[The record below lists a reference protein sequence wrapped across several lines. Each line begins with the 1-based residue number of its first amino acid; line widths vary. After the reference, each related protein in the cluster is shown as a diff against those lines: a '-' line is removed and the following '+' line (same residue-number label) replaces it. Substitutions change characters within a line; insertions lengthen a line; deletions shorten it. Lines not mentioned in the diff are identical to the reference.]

1 MNSRLDARVLY
12 DDISDDVTEHD
23 VDVMSD
29 LWNMDGRDV
38 YRGSRDPRYTH
49 ANVYWLY
56 DEDLRRVG
64 LSEHS
69 LEDHADFRI
78 LWFYESGF
86 ATFMQEEGWTTG
98 PNVWSIL
105 PSHVY
110 ERCFS
115 EGWTTPATLLE
126 QCLSSPYRIV
136 TPEMLASLPRV
147 YSCTSCKTSSLS
159 PVCVSNQVNPLDF
172 PDKAKIVFVDDD
184 LVIHNPPSDSTIFT
198 LLGFATPL
206 TQPQPHDDDSSKPEP
221 PPELEPMQ
229 PEQAPPPQAP
239 SEPEPTTPA
248 PHP

>member
-1 MNSRLDARVLY
+1 MDSRLDARVFY
-12 DDISDDVTEHD
+12 EDVSDDVTEHD

-64 LSEHS
+64 LTEHS
-69 LEDHADFRI
+69 VTDHADFRI

-126 QCLSSPYRIV
+126 QCLDSPYRIV
-136 TPEMLASLPRV
+136 TPEMLVSLPKV
-147 YSCTSCKTSSLS
+147 YSCDSCKTSSLS
-159 PVCVSNQVNPLDF
+159 PVCVSNQLKPLDF

-184 LVIHNPPSDSTIFT
+184 LVIHNPPSDSTIFYR
-198 LLGFATPL
+198 LGFATSI
-206 TQPQPHDDDSSKPEP
+206 TQPQPHDDGSSKPEP
-221 PPELEPMQ
+221 QPEPPQ
-229 PEQAPPPQAP
+229 VQEQAPPQQAP
-239 SEPEPTTPA
+239 SEPEPKTPA

>member
-1 MNSRLDARVLY
+1 MFY
-12 DDISDDVTEHD
+12 DDISDEVTEHD

-64 LSEHS
+64 LTEHS
-69 LEDHADFRI
+69 VEDHADVRI
-78 LWFYESGF
+78 LWFYDSGF

-115 EGWTTPATLLE
+115 EGWTTPDTLLE
-126 QCLSSPYRIV
+126 QCLNSPYRIV
-136 TPEMLASLPRV
+136 TPEILARLPNV
-147 YSCTSCKTSSLS
+147 YSCEACKVSSLK
-159 PVCVSNQVNPLDF
+159 PICVSNQMKPLDF

-198 LLGFATPL
+198 LLGFAT
-206 TQPQPHDDDSSKPEP
+206 QPPPHDDGSSKPVQQQERV
-221 PPELEPMQ
+221 Q
-229 PEQAPPPQAP
+229 EQAHPQPAP
-239 SEPEPTTPA
+239 SESEPMTPA

>member
-1 MNSRLDARVLY
+1 MNSRLDARVFY
-12 DDISDDVTEHD
+12 DDVSDEVTEHD

-64 LSEHS
+64 LTEHS

-86 ATFMQEEGWTTG
+86 ATLMQEEGWNTG

-115 EGWTTPATLLE
+115 EGWTTPVALLE
-126 QCLSSPYRIV
+126 QCLNSPYRII
-136 TPEMLASLPRV
+136 TPEMLGTLPNV
-147 YSCTSCKTSSLS
+147 YSCGACKVSSLK
-159 PVCVSNQVNPLDF
+159 PICVSNQMAPLDF

-206 TQPQPHDDDSSKPEP
+206 TQPQPHDDDSSKPVPTPEP
-221 PPELEPMQ
+221 PQ
-229 PEQAPPPQAP
+229 VQEQAPPQQAP
-239 SEPEPTTPA
+239 SEPEPRTPA

>member
-12 DDISDDVTEHD
+12 DDISNDVTEHD

-64 LSEHS
+64 LTEHS
-69 LEDHADFRI
+69 LADHADFRI

-115 EGWTTPATLLE
+115 EGWTTPAALLE
-126 QCLSSPYRIV
+126 QCLDSPYRII
-136 TPEMLASLPRV
+136 TPEMLGTLPNV
-147 YSCTSCKTSSLS
+147 YSCGACKVSSLK
-159 PVCVSNQVNPLDF
+159 PICVSNQMKSLDF
-172 PDKAKIVFVDDD
+172 PDKGKIVFVDDD

-198 LLGFATPL
+198 LLGFATSL
-206 TQPQPHDDDSSKPEP
+206 TQPQPHDDGSSKPVPTQESG
-221 PPELEPMQ
+221 PERAHPQ
-229 PEQAPPPQAP
+229 QAP
-239 SEPEPTTPA
+239 SEPEPPTPVPPA
-248 PHP
+248 

>member
-115 EGWTTPATLLE
+115 EGWTTPHTLLE
-126 QCLSSPYRIV
+126 QCLNSSYRIV
-136 TPEMLASLPRV
+136 TPEMLASLPKV
-147 YSCTSCKTSSLS
+147 YSCNSCKASSLS

-198 LLGFATPL
+198 LLGFAT
-206 TQPQPHDDDSSKPEP
+206 QPQPHDDDSSKQVPQQQE
-221 PPELEPMQ
+221 Q
-229 PEQAPPPQAP
+229 VQEQAHPQQAP
-239 SEPEPTTPA
+239 SESEPMTPA

>member
-1 MNSRLDARVLY
+1 MY

-29 LWNMDGRDV
+29 LWSMNGRDV

-115 EGWTTPATLLE
+115 EGWTTPHTLLE
-126 QCLSSPYRIV
+126 QCLNSSYRIV
-136 TPEMLASLPRV
+136 TPEMLASLPKV
-147 YSCTSCKTSSLS
+147 YSCEACKASSLS
-159 PVCVSNQVNPLDF
+159 SVCVSNQVNPLDF

-184 LVIHNPPSDSTIFT
+184 LVIHNPPSDSTIFYR
-198 LLGFATPL
+198 LGFAT
-206 TQPQPHDDDSSKPEP
+206 QQQPHDDDSSKQVP
-221 PPELEPMQ
+221 Q
-229 PEQAPPPQAP
+229 QQVQVQEQAHPQQAP
-239 SEPEPTTPA
+239 SESEPMTPA

>member
-1 MNSRLDARVLY
+1 MDSRLDARVFY
-12 DDISDDVTEHD
+12 EDVSDDVTEHD

-64 LSEHS
+64 LTEHS
-69 LEDHADFRI
+69 VTDHADFRI

-126 QCLSSPYRIV
+126 QCLDSPYRIV
-136 TPEMLASLPRV
+136 TPEMLVSLPKV
-147 YSCTSCKTSSLS
+147 YSCDSCKTSSLS
-159 PVCVSNQVNPLDF
+159 PVCVSNQLKPLDF

-184 LVIHNPPSDSTIFT
+184 LVIHNPPSDSTIFYR
-198 LLGFATPL
+198 LGFVTSLL
-206 TQPQPHDDDSSKPEP
+206 TQPQPHDDGSSKPVPQPEP
-221 PPELEPMQ
+221 PQ
-229 PEQAPPPQAP
+229 VQEQAPPPQAP
-239 SEPEPTTPA
+239 SEPEPKTPA

>member
-1 MNSRLDARVLY
+1 MY

-69 LEDHADFRI
+69 LEDHADVRI
-78 LWFYESGF
+78 LWFHESGF

-126 QCLSSPYRIV
+126 QCLNSPYRIV
-136 TPEMLASLPRV
+136 TPEMMASLPKV
-147 YSCTSCKTSSLS
+147 YSCNSCKASSLS

-198 LLGFATPL
+198 LLGFATSL
-206 TQPQPHDDDSSKPEP
+206 TQQQPHDDDSSKQVPTQRQEQ
-221 PPELEPMQ
+221 EQEPMQ
-229 PEQAPPPQAP
+229 QASPQQAP
-239 SEPEPTTPA
+239 SESEPKTPA

>member
-12 DDISDDVTEHD
+12 DDVSDEVTEHD

-64 LSEHS
+64 LTEHS
-69 LEDHADFRI
+69 LADHADFRI

-126 QCLSSPYRIV
+126 QCLDSPYRIV
-136 TPEMLASLPRV
+136 TPEMLASLPKV
-147 YSCTSCKTSSLS
+147 YSCVSCKRASLS
-159 PVCVSNQVNPLDF
+159 PICVSNQMAPLDF

-198 LLGFATPL
+198 LLGFGTSL
-206 TQPQPHDDDSSKPEP
+206 TQPQPHDDGSSKPVPTPEP
-221 PPELEPMQ
+221 PQ
-229 PEQAPPPQAP
+229 VQEQAPPPQAP

>member
-1 MNSRLDARVLY
+1 MNSRLNKAVFY

-29 LWNMDGRDV
+29 LWNMNGRDV

-56 DEDLRRVG
+56 DENLRRVG

-69 LEDHADFRI
+69 LSDHADFHI

-98 PNVWSIL
+98 PNVWSLL

-115 EGWTTPATLLE
+115 EGWTTPRGLLE
-126 QCLSSPYRIV
+126 QCLNSSYRIV
-136 TPEMLASLPRV
+136 TPDMLVKSPLV
-147 YSCTSCKTSSLS
+147 YSCTSCAASSLS
-159 PVCVSNQVNPLDF
+159 PVCVSNQTKELDY

-184 LVIHNPPSDSTIFT
+184 LVIHNPPSDSTIFDVPIF
-198 LLGFATPL
+198 GFV
-206 TQPQPHDDDSSKPEP
+206 TQQQQHDGGSSMPQQEP
-221 PPELEPMQ
+221 VQE
-229 PEQAPPPQAP
+229 PEQATPPQQAASEAEP
-239 SEPEPTTPA
+239 SPLPA
-248 PHP
+248 

>member
-1 MNSRLDARVLY
+1 MNSILDARVFY
-12 DDISDDVTEHD
+12 DDISDEVTEHD

-64 LSEHS
+64 LTEHS
-69 LEDHADFRI
+69 LADHADFRI

-86 ATFMQEEGWTTG
+86 STFMQEEGWTTG

-115 EGWTTPATLLE
+115 EGWTTPRALLE

-136 TPEMLASLPRV
+136 SPDMLVALPNV
-147 YSCTSCKTSSLS
+147 YSCVSCNTSSLS
-159 PVCVSNQVNPLDF
+159 PICVSNQMAPLDF

-198 LLGFATPL
+198 LLGL
-206 TQPQPHDDDSSKPEP
+206 STQPPHDDGSSKPVQQQQQERV
-221 PPELEPMQ
+221 Q
-229 PEQAPPPQAP
+229 EQAHPQQAP
-239 SEPEPTTPA
+239 SESEPMTPA